1 MSAITNDSEFRD
13 ALAGLSVEQQRLLAA
28 MFVENVLE
36 LSDDARVKQ
45 VLAAAKDPEIADDA
59 LNLARRNA
67 KAASLEAHTRCGSD
81 GEWSDQAGYFV
92 ARAAE
97 ASVGADAVGSK
108 GPAWRAAMSARM
120 ARTCLAADSEE
131 DSHDRES
138 HAQYDILKNYLD
150 ARG

>member
-1 MSAITNDSEFRD
+1 MATITNDSEFRD
-13 ALAGLSVEQQRLLAA
+13 ALSALPVEQQRVVAA
-28 MFVENVLE
+28 MFVESVSD
-36 LSDDARVKQ
+36 LSDDQRVSQ
-45 VLAAAKDPEIADDA
+45 ALTAAKDPEIAEDA
-59 LNLARRNA
+59 MNLARRNA
-67 KAASLEAHTRCGSD
+67 KAASLEAHARCGSE
-81 GEWSDQAGYFV
+81 GEWTDQAGYFV

-97 ASVGADAVGSK
+97 ACVEASVREDK
-108 GPAWRAAMSARM
+108 GPAWKAAMSARM